1 MDQEKINKRW
11 NPYVLLHNDT
21 VKGLWT
27 DHFSKD
33 GTKALF
39 IMGKGFD
46 GRMNLC
52 IESLLEKCPNLD
64 LKTMLINFDE
74 GKSSNSH
81 EYADLVEDNLLE
93 LQELLKTKQ
102 LEHKSI
108 KLWSRKGK
116 KMRRIGDREAAN
128 IFEDFDSIKDYTN
141 ILVDISALPRG
152 IYFSLIGKLLKL
164 IDTYCTD
171 FSINLFVCVAENAS
185 IDNLIQENSI
195 DEDLDYLYGFGGEIS
210 LEANSDKPLI
220 WFPIL
225 GETKASH
232 IRKAFEKVTESKDRL
247 YEICPTLPFPS
258 KNPRRSDTI
267 LNEYHE
273 LLFDELSTEP
283 QNIMYV
289 HERNPFEVY
298 NKLSEAV
305 DNYQDSLEIIKG
317 CKIALSSFSS
327 KLLSIGTLLTAFEN
341 NESVGVLNVD
351 SQGYKIVD
359 KNSLKSLKSES
370 ELFVTWLTGLPY
382 NDTSK

>member
-1 MDQEKINKRW
+1 MDQEKLNRRW
-11 NPYVLLHNDT
+11 NPYVLLHDET
-21 VKGLWT
+21 VNELWT
-27 DHFSKD
+27 NHFSKN
-33 GTKALF
+33 GGKTLF
-39 IMGKGFD
+39 ILGKGFD

-52 IESLLEKCPNLD
+52 IESLLSKCPDLD
-64 LKTMLINFDE
+64 ISTILINFDE

-81 EYADLVEDNLLE
+81 EYADLVTENVN
-93 LQELLKTKQ
+93 Q
-102 LEHKSI
+102 LEQLLTNRTLEYKNI
-108 KLWSRKGK
+108 QLWNSRGK
-116 KMRRIGDREAAN
+116 KRRRIGDREAAN
-128 IFEDFDSIKDYTN
+128 LFNDYDAIKDYDN
-141 ILVDISALPRG
+141 IIVDISALPRG
-152 IYFSLIGKLLKL
+152 IYFSLIGKLLSL
-164 IDTYCTD
+164 IDEYCKD

-195 DEDLDYLYGFGGEIS
+195 DEDIDYLFGFGGEIS

-225 GETKASH
+225 GETKTQH
-232 IRKAFEKVTESKDRL
+232 LRKAFGKITESKDRL

-258 KNPRRSDTI
+258 KDPRRSDTI
-267 LNEYHE
+267 FNEHHE
-273 LLFDELSTEP
+273 LLFDELSVEP

-305 DNYQDSLEIIKG
+305 SNYQDSLKIING
-317 CKIALSSFSS
+317 CKVALSTFSS

-341 NESVGVLNVD
+341 KDGVGILNVD

-359 KNSLKSLKSES
+359 KISLKKLKSES
-370 ELFVTWLTGLPY
+370 ELFVTWLSGIPY

>member
-1 MDQEKINKRW
+1 MDQEKLNRRW
-11 NPYVLLHNDT
+11 NPYVLLHDET
-21 VKGLWT
+21 VKELWT
-27 DHFSKD
+27 DHFDKGD
-33 GTKALF
+33 RKVLF
-39 IMGKGFD
+39 ILGKGFD

-52 IESLLEKCPNLD
+52 IESLLDKCPGLD
-64 LKTMLINFDE
+64 LASLLINFDE

-81 EYADLVEDNLLE
+81 EYADLVTENVKELE
-93 LQELLKTKQ
+93 ELLKDKE
-102 LEHKSI
+102 LKHKSI
-108 KLWSRKGK
+108 QLWNSSGK
-116 KMRRIGDREAAN
+116 KRRRIGDREAAN
-128 IFEDFDSIKDYTN
+128 IFNDYDSIKDYTD
-141 ILVDISALPRG
+141 IIVDISALPRG
-152 IYFSLIGKLLKL
+152 IYFSMIGKLLSL
-164 IDTYCTD
+164 IDTYCIN

-195 DEDLDYLYGFGGEIS
+195 DEDIDYLYGFGGEIS

-225 GETKASH
+225 GETKAMH
-232 IRKAFEKVTESKDRL
+232 MRKAFSKITEAKDRL

-258 KNPRRSDTI
+258 KDPRRSDTI
-267 LNEYHE
+267 FNEYYE
-273 LLFDELSTEP
+273 LLFDELNIEP

-305 DNYQDSLEIIKG
+305 GNYQDSLEIING
-317 CKIALSSFSS
+317 CKVALSTFSS

-341 NESVGVLNVD
+341 QDSVGVLNVD

-359 KNSLKSLKSES
+359 KNSLKNLKSES
-370 ELFVTWLTGLPY
+370 EIFVTWLTGIPY